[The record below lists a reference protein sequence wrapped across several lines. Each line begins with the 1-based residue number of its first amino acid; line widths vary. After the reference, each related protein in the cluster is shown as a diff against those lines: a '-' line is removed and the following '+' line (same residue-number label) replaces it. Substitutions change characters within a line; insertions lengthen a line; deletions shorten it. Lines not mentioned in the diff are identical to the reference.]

1 MEAHRCLLKRVW
13 GGRGGGGLRALHTMA
28 SKLRA
33 GAANL

>member
-13 GGRGGGGLRALHTMA
+13 GGRGGGLRALHTMA